1 MGEGRTPS
9 ALALSFTHI
18 FQMDFVK
25 RPKER
30 IVIADCFTAS
40 TVLIRFT
47 GGPKKM
53 WVRIRAEAQGSSG
66 SGRDNKAGSWSI
78 NWLPASCL
86 VEMGQSRI
94 PRPSNP
100 IKECTTGLVDVFVF

>member
-47 GGPKKM
+47 GSPKKM
-53 WVRIRAEAQGSSG
+53 WVRIRALARGVSDYSQ
-66 SGRDNKAGSWSI
+66 WY
-78 NWLPASCL
+78 
-86 VEMGQSRI
+86 Q
-94 PRPSNP
+94 
-100 IKECTTGLVDVFVF
+100 